1 MTKLSAITGSWK
13 LTNSAVEQ
21 DVRTD
26 VRGIFASGGG
36 IVTGGAPGVD
46 FFAMDEA
53 IKADPSGERIRV
65 VLPIP
70 LSKMV
75 AHFRKRV
82 AEGVIGNE
90 HRIEDVIAVL
100 EHLHTLGPDIVTDVG
115 FEIANQ
121 DSYYARHH
129 QIIALASDVYAYQVN
144 GSGGV
149 QDTVDKAREKGIP
162 VYLRSYT
169 L

>member
-13 LTNSAVEQ
+13 LTNATVEQ
-21 DVRTD
+21 DVRAD
-26 VRGIFASGGG
+26 VQNIFRAGGG

-53 IKADPSGERIRV
+53 IKVDPSGGRIRII
-65 VLPIP
+65 LPIP

-75 AHFRKRV
+75 AHFRQRV
-82 AEGVIGNE
+82 TEGVIGHE
-90 HRIEDVIAVL
+90 HRIDDVIAVL
-100 EHLHTLGPDIVTDVG
+100 EYLYGCGPDIVTDAG
-115 FEIANQ
+115 FETANQ
-121 DSYYARHH
+121 ESYYARHH

-149 QDTVDKAREKGIP
+149 QDTIDKAYEKGIP

-169 L
+169 V